1 MDIAEARRTAR
12 AELADHAARLA
23 DAAEETADRAGQD
36 REGGRD
42 AGRMARAY
50 RDIASTLDP
59 VAFPRPAR
67 VSVPPANVIP
77 MFETTADGRRVVE
90 G

>member
-1 MDIAEARRTAR
+1 MDISEARRTAR

-42 AGRMARAY
+42 AVRMARAY
-50 RDIASTLDP
+50 RDVASTLDP
-59 VAFPRPAR
+59 AAFPRPAKL
-67 VSVPPANVIP
+67 SVDSANVIP
-77 MFETTADGRRVVE
+77 MFETTADGRRVAE